1 MTSAQVASDVTSA
14 DIDRAF
20 AVLSRWLSSYLDRRN
35 RQSTRML
42 QCTPAAL
49 IAKTH
54 LRQLA
59 AREKVFERNLLF
71 SWSRFLMGLVS
82 YPVLHPDEVMGF
94 GTSWNYSVY
103 AATKAEAYS
112 GKLKAN
118 VWTYKYDSTSIT
130 WRAFARYFGISDY
143 PDCIFYTAQCSELTL
158 NGDVVFR
165 MIDGI
170 VNGVANIHKTRKKLK
185 SGPMAFTLRTKANI
199 SIDSISFYFRTGSTI
214 LIGVPTPLCITRLI
228 C

>member
-1 MTSAQVASDVTSA
+1 
-14 DIDRAF
+14 
-20 AVLSRWLSSYLDRRN
+20 
-35 RQSTRML
+35 ML

-59 AREKVFERNLLF
+59 AREKLFERNLPF

-82 YPVLHPDEVMGF
+82 LMLVFFDIFRGGLGVQKLESNYPVLHPDEVMGF
-94 GTSWNYSVY
+94 GTSWNYSVF

-130 WRAFARYFGISDY
+130 WRVFARYFGISDY
-143 PDCIFYTAQCSELTL
+143 PDCIFYTAQCPELTL

-170 VNGVANIHKTRKKLK
+170 VNGVANIHKTRQLYFWFRGIDTPFTYNVLEAHFFSQAGALDIKPESFVTFHGYLK
-185 SGPMAFTLRTKANI
+185 QTASQY
-199 SIDSISFYFRTGSTI
+199 D
-214 LIGVPTPLCITRLI
+214 VE
-228 C
+228 